1 MLDMQTAI
9 TKPNEQL
16 RQTDDIDLNRRVQ
29 ISFFVAFFFLFISA
43 SWFLAFVWLGD
54 LVGIL
59 ICSLFSLDIMI
70 FIALFLFYR
79 SKFVHF
85 FWLVNCNVAILT
97 ALIFVNPG
105 EDVDL
110 LFLVVLALPFLVFS
124 RQKEPFLLLF
134 SFLIPMI
141 LGCATFYFDVTG
153 SLKELL
159 GIPLTESKMNL
170 DTLNTSIRVTVGLGL
185 VAQLVIFTHFAS
197 KAQEELYLASTTAEV
212 ALQEKDDFL
221 VNMSH
226 EIRTPM
232 NGLIGT
238 IEVLDMM
245 RQSPDQSRTI
255 RIIRNSVFALLRI
268 IDDILDATKID
279 AGQLDIEST
288 KIELR
293 PVIEGA
299 VITLQT
305 TADHENVRLA
315 LSIDPDVPTW
325 VLSDSGRLRQIV
337 LNLLSNAIKYTADDL
352 IGRIGWVYISVTK
365 VSNSSLVI
373 EVQDEGIGMSQGF
386 QQRLFQPLVQ
396 GETTSTRRVDGTGL
410 GLLITKKLVYQ
421 MGGMLTIKSKQGQ
434 GTKIAVELPLPEVT
448 GHRLAHSIRNL
459 EINYVRQDGTGEIWN
474 LAKNLKKQGVIVTQK
489 LIPDGRKSF
498 ALAPQ
503 SDVIYL
509 LQSKSDEQIATWQNH
524 IRKNA
529 LTPKFIILSK
539 KRSDKLG
546 QLKED
551 TFSIQLNPVLPAELG
566 NALVVL
572 SGRKKSSLMQ
582 PRNPISQGL
591 TPKKKKQRK
600 AKFLLLVEHNEI
612 NQIVILKQLEVLG
625 YSTGLARN
633 GRDGLK
639 LWKSGKYD
647 AVLSDCNMPIMD
659 GFEMTEAGRRWER
672 TNNVKPIPI
681 IAITANA
688 LAGDADKCFASGM
701 DGYLAKPVEIKVL
714 EAKLVAFIGL

>member
-1 MLDMQTAI
+1 
-9 TKPNEQL
+9 
-16 RQTDDIDLNRRVQ
+16 
-29 ISFFVAFFFLFISA
+29 
-43 SWFLAFVWLGD
+43 
-54 LVGIL
+54 
-59 ICSLFSLDIMI
+59 
-70 FIALFLFYR
+70 
-79 SKFVHF
+79 
-85 FWLVNCNVAILT
+85 
-97 ALIFVNPG
+97 
-105 EDVDL
+105 
-110 LFLVVLALPFLVFS
+110 
-124 RQKEPFLLLF
+124 
-134 SFLIPMI
+134 
-141 LGCATFYFDVTG
+141 
-153 SLKELL
+153 
-159 GIPLTESKMNL
+159 
-170 DTLNTSIRVTVGLGL
+170 
-185 VAQLVIFTHFAS
+185 
-197 KAQEELYLASTTAEV
+197 
-212 ALQEKDDFL
+212 
-221 VNMSH
+221 
-226 EIRTPM
+226 
-232 NGLIGT
+232 
-238 IEVLDMM
+238 
-245 RQSPDQSRTI
+245 
-255 RIIRNSVFALLRI
+255 
-268 IDDILDATKID
+268 
-279 AGQLDIEST
+279 
-288 KIELR
+288 
-293 PVIEGA
+293 
-299 VITLQT
+299 
-305 TADHENVRLA
+305 
-315 LSIDPDVPTW
+315 
-325 VLSDSGRLRQIV
+325 
-337 LNLLSNAIKYTADDL
+337 
-352 IGRIGWVYISVTK
+352 
-365 VSNSSLVI
+365 
-373 EVQDEGIGMSQGF
+373 
-386 QQRLFQPLVQ
+386 
-396 GETTSTRRVDGTGL
+396 
-410 GLLITKKLVYQ
+410 
-421 MGGMLTIKSKQGQ
+421 MGGMLTTKSKQGQ
-434 GTKIAVELPLPEVT
+434 GTKITVELPLPEVT

-503 SDVIYL
+503 CDVIYL

-681 IAITANA
+681 IAITADA
-688 LAGDADKCFASGM
+688 LKGDADKCFASGM
-701 DGYLAKPVEIKVL
+701 DDYLAKPVEIKIL
-714 EAKLVAFIGL
+714 EAKLVALVGL